1 NKFGI
6 RRVYLH
12 RPSYDPDVFVAS
24 SDLATPHLSTTRET
38 IVEGGRPVSNPSF
51 TPHCSMSSTS
61 ESSSSSNKS
70 ISLLLDW
77 QNDGDNLK
85 SDRSLNKLVENV
97 LLNPH
102 FRPADLIGFNTQR
115 ENRKRLDAASKLLEG
130 FNVANIEIEVPS
142 GDCSTRPC
150 HFPISFHYRTLLSII
165 KNTFST
171 GTLASK
177 VHMSPYKMF
186 RKSPI
191 SGKEERVFSE
201 IYDSDVM
208 IEEHDKVQRVSLPP
222 GETTCNRERVV
233 AGLMFWSDMTH
244 LANFGNAK
252 LWPVYMMLGNLSKYV
267 RSDPNT
273 GACMHVA
280 YLPSL

>member
-1 NKFGI
+1 MRERRIPCRYRQDTLPEPPPPAALPGGSGEQGRILPRVLLIVRDTFTTCCNKFGI

-102 FRPADLIGFNTQR
+102 FRPADLIGFNTQW
-115 ENRKRLDAASKLLEG
+115 ENRKRLDAASK
-130 FNVANIEIEVPS
+130 
-142 GDCSTRPC
+142 
-150 HFPISFHYRTLLSII
+150 
-165 KNTFST
+165 
-171 GTLASK
+171 
-177 VHMSPYKMF
+177 
-186 RKSPI
+186 
-191 SGKEERVFSE
+191 
-201 IYDSDVM
+201 
-208 IEEHDKVQRVSLPP
+208 
-222 GETTCNRERVV
+222 
-233 AGLMFWSDMTH
+233 
-244 LANFGNAK
+244 
-252 LWPVYMMLGNLSKYV
+252 
-267 RSDPNT
+267 
-273 GACMHVA
+273 
-280 YLPSL
+280 